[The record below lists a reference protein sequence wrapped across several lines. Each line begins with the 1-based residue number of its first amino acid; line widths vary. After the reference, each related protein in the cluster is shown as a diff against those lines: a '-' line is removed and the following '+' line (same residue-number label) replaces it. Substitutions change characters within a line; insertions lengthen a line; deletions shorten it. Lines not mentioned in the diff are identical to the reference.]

1 MKEIIINTFIN
12 HMDII
17 IFIHVLSAVI
27 WVGGMIS
34 TRFTVYSTLKEVQD
48 HNVKFKKTLKI
59 MKKQQ
64 IMTIPFVI
72 LLILTS
78 IIMTLGVNL
87 KGTILYN
94 IVHIKESIWLFMAL
108 NFFAIYQT
116 TTKAQKLIYNHD
128 TLKGREQLAI
138 INKLLLPI
146 NIILGIIAIYLGV
159 ILRGYY

>member
-1 MKEIIINTFIN
+1 MQENFMNIFIE
-12 HMDII
+12 HMGII
-17 IFIHVLSAVI
+17 IFIHVLSAII

-34 TRFTVYSTLKEVQD
+34 TRFTVYSTLKDVQD

-78 IIMTLGVNL
+78 IVMTLGINF
-87 KGTILYN
+87 KGTQIYN
-94 IVHIKESIWLFMAL
+94 IIHIKESIWLFMAL

-116 TTKAQKLIYNHD
+116 TTKAQKLIHD
-128 TLKGREQLAI
+128 HDILKAREQLAI

-146 NIILGIIAIYLGV
+146 NIILGIIALYLGV
-159 ILRGYY
+159 ILRGY